1 MSKKTILFH
10 SNFCRAFTGFGKNK
24 KNLLRYLYKT
34 GKYNLVELA
43 NGIPWDDPKTKSV
56 PWECRGSL
64 PHSSRMEALNP
75 DEQRMEGYGRSAVDR
90 AVKEFKP
97 DIYIGMEDIWAFS
110 TYHSKPWW
118 SKINTMIW
126 TTLDSLPILPQA
138 VDFAP
143 KVKNYYVWASFAERA
158 MRDLGYDHIK
168 TLRGSLDTS
177 EFFRCSDEDRHKL
190 RASVGLGDEYI
201 VGFVFRNQLR
211 KSVPNLLEGFQL
223 FKKRVPK
230 AKLLLHTHWSEGWN
244 IPQLLEEKGIETS
257 DVLTTYICH
266 KCDTYCVHPFSGQDQ
281 NCPHC
286 KAERSVHTTNTGKG
300 VTEEQLN
307 QIYNLMDVY
316 CHPFTSGGQEIPVQ
330 EAKLTEL
337 ITLVTN
343 YSCGE
348 DNCTEESGGIPLK
361 WHEYR
366 EPGTQ
371 FIKASTD
378 ADDIYSR
385 LLQVYEMSDEERR
398 EREKKS
404 RQWVI
409 DNFSIEVIGKK
420 VEEILDAMPSVYYDF
435 ALKPLQLNPDYLP
448 PQGKGPEELVQDL
461 YKNILYDPVDK
472 NSQGFKHWV
481 KQLKGGLPPED
492 LINHFKKVAT
502 THNAN
507 LSIPSLEDFLDADD
521 EGRRIGVVIPQ
532 SESDVFLVNSLMKN
546 LKKQY
551 EDFNIYVFT
560 QPQYYPYIEDN
571 PAVYKCLPHS
581 PLVENAANLE
591 GCGDHKGSFEMVFH
605 PHTTTQK
612 TLSFI
617 HNGINKHQFSLI

>member
-472 NSQGFKHWV
+472 NSQGII
-481 KQLKGGLPPED
+481 LKRWRLPTMR
-492 LINHFKKVAT
+492 IC
-502 THNAN
+502 
-507 LSIPSLEDFLDADD
+507 PSP
-521 EGRRIGVVIPQ
+521 V
-532 SESDVFLVNSLMKN
+532 
-546 LKKQY
+546 
-551 EDFNIYVFT
+551 
-560 QPQYYPYIEDN
+560 
-571 PAVYKCLPHS
+571 
-581 PLVENAANLE
+581 
-591 GCGDHKGSFEMVFH
+591 
-605 PHTTTQK
+605 
-612 TLSFI
+612 
-617 HNGINKHQFSLI
+617 